1 MLNSIVFD
9 RAAESVGALA
19 RLKLTGEL
27 ARVKVGLKGAANALT
42 RLKQVAHANQI
53 RVSLGVS
60 KTNSGEARI
69 GKFGPIFDQFRHD
82 AKGAIA
88 HLMKHRT
95 GEATAALHHAAV
107 GDIDMIWGK
116 EGTAA
121 KDYMDGFG
129 LAKIARKHPEVL
141 GDLQGFLNGLKKNEA
156 RSGTNRTVLESPD
169 KNAIV
174 SLDWLGQQKKW
185 LLTAYVKE
193 NGLTANEGSIG
204 VSTRAES
211 VPPTDQEV
219 KPNGNST
226 PDNDAPQ
233 APRNPTAQYY
243 EFDPNRKPAQRKKD
257 NAEAMALLKRIDAG
271 EVDATRLMPE
281 EKQALA
287 KYSGTGGALI
297 GADGKKGSAYE
308 YYTPKPIAEGI
319 WTLMG
324 ELGFAGG
331 KVLDPCA
338 GVGVFG
344 ATAPLSAAIDAV
356 ELNETSG
363 RINGLVNAGPGY
375 TATVS
380 PFEKVAAATPD
391 EQYDAVVTNVP
402 FGGVADRG
410 GNQLHDDRY
419 QKEPLQNYFIL
430 RSLEKLRPGGLAV
443 FITPPRCVSGKGG
456 KEEELRVKASYMAE
470 FLGAYRLPNEVFGTA
485 SADTMT
491 DVIAFRKYDLDTLDK
506 IAELREQSPA
516 VLVEA
521 NVQWQP
527 FINGRY
533 FDGEGKR
540 FVLGEFV
547 PKDPAKFR
555 DVDRVTTKLPVGEIG
570 RMLKRFPKSRV
581 DWDAL
586 GASETTPIIY
596 RDGDTI
602 TQAGQT
608 LQMQD
613 GRWVPLSRSE
623 ASASMA
629 GLAGK
634 LKDPYTAFEAGVS
647 WADAEQ
653 CVNHMVETSQSLDIP
668 GWLRGARAEI
678 HRLKADE
685 QRAQFWNAGLVGLAA
700 AQVLE
705 ERLGEET
712 GVNFL
717 ADYPALSDAM
727 QRSASVAKKRPAAL
741 GGKLRDALALIG
753 THYQKKIGFSAIWR
767 GDVQSQTPT
776 VEITADASFEG
787 LRYKTKSAWVSMDDA
802 KGIYGA
808 DFDPYA
814 NADWCVSPDGKS
826 VTRAD
831 DYYVGNY
838 AEFLRRVDGEIAAAA
853 SDDIR
858 AKLLRQKLD
867 AAARID
873 RVDVSKLTFNLF
885 SPHVTPEGKA
895 EFLRRFVHPSAA
907 VVYDEKTGGKRVD
920 IDVRGS
926 NLTDRD
932 KLLNR
937 IGDYL
942 KNGTITLGGAKLGM
956 SDAEALREL
965 RRMVNTANEQF
976 NGWVRG
982 NRSIMARLESVASDP
997 AKLRFRQVED
1007 EAPMPIPGMNPDLTL
1022 HGYQNAF
1029 VRKTS
1034 REFGGINGFGVGL
1047 GKAQPLDAKILTPD
1061 GWKLMG
1067 DIHIGD
1073 KVIAVDGTAVPV
1085 TGVYPQGEKEIF
1097 EIEFSDGAK
1106 TRSCDEHLWWTE
1118 TENDRKKSLY
1128 HSNCG
1133 RNKKFGDVKSL
1144 REIRSTLVSGK
1155 KQKNHKIPLVY
1166 PIQFSEK
1173 NLPIRPYLMGVLL
1186 GDGNFTHK
1194 TVGFTSPDS
1203 EIVSRV
1209 KHLLKDAFGDSISLN
1224 PRISKNRAPSY
1235 GISKTD
1241 FSAKNPV
1248 RLELDRY
1255 GLCEKNSLGKFIH
1268 DDYLYGSVEQRIEL
1282 LRGLMDTDGYVSK
1295 DGITIQFSSIS
1306 KGLADG
1312 VVQLVQSLGGIAW
1325 ISSKIPTFTYRG
1337 ERRIGNE
1344 SFTVSMRM
1352 PPEINPFHLERKAQ
1366 SVKPKTKYLP
1376 VRYFA
1381 RVESVGMAQAQCISI
1396 DHPTHLY
1403 VTDDF
1408 IVTHN
1413 TFTALAAT
1421 QYAQSIGVK
1430 SKTAFVVPNSV
1441 LSNWRKEAAR
1451 AYANTDDCLFIGLRV
1466 DKNGKATVSA
1476 SNFDADLTAV
1486 MENRHSKIFMTL
1498 EAFERI
1504 RLRDDTIADYEH
1516 FMRMADA
1523 SFAESMDKKADERAK
1538 GKQAGLLSVL
1548 SEKRGAAPHLE
1559 EMGIDSLV
1567 IDEAH
1572 CFPAGT
1578 LVDGIPIEQIK
1589 VGDFVQSFNH
1599 ETGQIEMRR
1608 VTNTMNR
1615 RAIGLVRVHL
1625 KTGQS
1630 IVCTHD
1636 HPFFVPGT
1644 GYVAAEFLNNAYSV
1658 VSNYSKTENK
1668 DALQP
1673 LQNGFRA
1680 IQTSDMERQEGGQ
1693 DFLLQ
1698 GVRGCSQREEGTDV
1712 STLCSVREGVRVEPR
1727 SELESSNGE
1736 GGQVLL
1742 QPVVFDRVEA
1752 FQLRDDAG
1760 SNEQR
1765 NKTCKTP
1772 RGFAGAQLATDST
1785 GSREESTNQACQRQ
1799 QQRSENRHA
1808 GRQWQPDAG
1817 SAENVGR
1824 CVAVADGIC
1833 GENRS
1838 KKGQRN
1844 TLPLQ
1849 TGCSAS
1855 TTQDCSGSGWSFP
1868 SMGESPG
1875 IGCEKGYDF
1884 EVVGVDRVEVLQYTS
1899 DGGFGGLCPGGMVYD
1914 ITVDGNHNFFAD
1926 GILVHNCYKNSAA
1939 TVDFKSAKYLSLSP
1953 ASKRGID
1960 AQAKAWFI
1968 RGKSTLK
1975 DGVLLL
1981 TATPITNSP
1990 LEIYAMLSLA
2000 AGHERVNDMCL
2011 GIKGADNFMEMMCA
2025 KENQD
2030 DVTMDDVA
2038 RTADVFV
2045 GLNNVDVLRK
2055 AIGETATIKSAEDVG
2070 GQIVVP
2076 DREEKAA
2083 PVTLPP
2089 DIVER
2094 LKRYKGAFRY
2104 AIDEIAEKSPNRG
2117 DKAAYD
2123 EVAAHFG
2130 EKMELIG
2137 HPFNLI
2143 NKMTLLIADP
2153 ELDQRATFYSF
2164 IKAQS
2169 DKAKD
2174 AVTQFNAKK
2183 FIEERPR
2190 PGPMTE
2196 EAAIV
2201 GHKTIKDAAT
2211 GAETELQ
2218 KIHVQARVIEGTRIV
2233 IDTIDPDTQSAFET
2247 IAEKLGLDLDV
2258 SVPPKLAA
2266 MLENFQHEQ
2275 ASPRGIDADG
2285 QPSNIVKQIIFCDIL
2300 PLHNKIK
2307 RLLTR
2312 RAGIPASRIAVITG
2326 RTNNSPDEILAV
2338 QDGFNAAGEDNRY
2351 QTVIANEKAEVGINL
2366 QKGTQAIHHLTIGW
2380 TPDSLEQRNGR
2391 GVRQGNQTARV
2402 SLYYYDADGTFD
2414 TSKRAMVNKK
2424 ADWIGQVMDVNGSGQ
2439 VAVTGGL
2446 SKEQMEALIDV
2457 VGDADAMRR
2466 VEDSIA
2472 AKEAQNRAASNREK
2486 QLINLDT
2493 IRKQNDFL
2501 SDNPSADQF
2510 IIRKIIGLW
2519 KMQQQADKLRERIGN
2534 PKATASAVAKNEN
2547 LLAELTASMGGLRGQ
2562 IEASAKLSRTFWQ
2575 SGGTVTEAATLDDF
2589 FTEVRKE
2596 PRKQRDNDIA
2606 DLLNGRS
2613 YRSFTVETIE
2623 GGAITNEWQAEIDM
2637 AQSMI
2642 DEAKASFA
2650 RQAGENGSYPAEL
2663 AEDIASG
2670 KGILYEGK
2678 PLTQGTFVRIKGEP
2692 GGLAVVTLDRGNNP
2706 RVIGW
2711 TLNGERLQGY
2721 TEPMLADGEWV
2732 YRCTAD
2738 YDACLTEAAQ
2748 IEDALN
2754 AGGAVNNPFSEVIPE
2769 VAQRRKTEAL
2779 TAYGVSEYRLPPPY
2793 FPFVITPDEA
2803 EQTEI
2808 MRRIFNAQKTVIR
2821 DVRHGQFIVP
2831 ANIDVTR
2838 GGYADY
2844 EARFD
2849 ALREFATAHSLKLTL
2864 ADFGGSD
2871 AWVKKQIEK
2880 TVSLDD
2886 LAATLTGEDAT
2897 QIREQARAF
2906 LQTAAPWFDWQD
2918 KDPASDFLPFAFVHA
2933 IGEAVRSVAGGEPAG
2948 ELPSDVVGIT
2958 GNTLKWKRAIK
2969 VYAERHGDGKY
2980 RWDKS
2985 ALTWNVYRSTWDTL
2999 IAEQPQAR
3007 KELQLVAATQS
3018 L

>member
-1 MLNSIVFD
+1 MLNPIVFD
-9 RAAESVGALA
+9 RAAESLGALA
-19 RLKLTGEL
+19 QVKLAGEL
-27 ARVKVGLKGAANALT
+27 ARIKASLKGENNALT
-42 RLKQVAHANQI
+42 MIKQASRANQI
-53 RVSLGVS
+53 RVQLGAS
-60 KTNSGEARI
+60 KTAAS
-69 GKFGPIFDQFRHD
+69 KP
-82 AKGAIA
+82 
-88 HLMKHRT
+88 T
-95 GEATAALHHAAV
+95 AT
-107 GDIDMIWGK
+107 
-116 EGTAA
+116 
-121 KDYMDGFG
+121 
-129 LAKIARKHPEVL
+129 
-141 GDLQGFLNGLKKNEA
+141 
-156 RSGTNRTVLESPD
+156 
-169 KNAIV
+169 
-174 SLDWLGQQKKW
+174 
-185 LLTAYVKE
+185 
-193 NGLTANEGSIG
+193 
-204 VSTRAES
+204 
-211 VPPTDQEV
+211 
-219 KPNGNST
+219 
-226 PDNDAPQ
+226 DNDAPP
-233 APRNPTAQYY
+233 APRNPTSQYY

-257 NAEAMALLKRIDAG
+257 NAEAMTLLKRIDAG
-271 EVDATRLMPE
+271 EVDAKRLTPE
-281 EKQALA
+281 EKQVLA

-324 ELGFAGG
+324 ELGFSGG

-363 RINGLVNAGPGY
+363 RINGLVNDGPGY
-375 TATVS
+375 STTVS
-380 PFEKVAAATPD
+380 PFERVAAAMPD

-402 FGGVADRG
+402 FGGVTDRG
-410 GNQLHDDRY
+410 GNQLLDDRY

-491 DVIAFRKYDLDTLDK
+491 DVIAFRKYDRDTLDK
-506 IAELREQSPA
+506 IAELREQLPA

-521 NVQWQP
+521 KVQWQP

-533 FDGEGKR
+533 FDSEGKR

-547 PKDPAKFR
+547 PKDPSKFR

-586 GASETTPIIY
+586 GASETSPIIY

-608 LQMQD
+608 LHMQD
-613 GRWVPLSRSE
+613 GRWVPLARSE
-623 ASASMA
+623 TSASMA

-634 LKDPYTAFEAGVS
+634 LKDPYTAFEAS
-647 WADAEQ
+647 IAWSDAEK
-653 CVNHMVETSQSLDIP
+653 CIEHMIEISQSLDIP
-668 GWLRGARAEI
+668 GWLRSARAEI
-678 HRLKADE
+678 HRLNTDE
-685 QRAQFWNAGLVGLAA
+685 QRAQFWNAGLVGLAV

-717 ADYPALSDAM
+717 AEYQALSDAM
-727 QRSASVAKKRPAAL
+727 QRSASIAKKRPAAL

-753 THYQKKIGFSAIWR
+753 THWQKKTGFSAIWR
-767 GDVQSQTPT
+767 GDVQQQTPT

-787 LRYKTKSAWVSMDDA
+787 LRYQTKSAWVNMEDA

-814 NADWCVSPDGKS
+814 SANWCLSPDGKR

-838 AEFLRRVDGEIAAAA
+838 AEFLRRVDGEIAQAT
-853 SDDIR
+853 DDTLR
-858 AKLLRQKLD
+858 TKLLRQKLD
-867 AAARID
+867 AAERID
-873 RVDVSKLTFNLF
+873 KVDVSKLTFNLF
-885 SPHVTPEGKA
+885 SPHVTHEEKA

-907 VVYDEKTGGKRVD
+907 VVFDEKTGQKRVD

-926 NLTDRD
+926 NLSDRD

-937 IGDYL
+937 IGDYM

-956 SDAEALREL
+956 DDAQALREL

-982 NRSIMARLESVASDP
+982 NRAIMARLESMASDP

-1007 EAPMPIPGMNPDLTL
+1007 EAPMPIPGMNPELTL

-1047 GKAQPLDAKILTPD
+1047 GK
-1061 GWKLMG
+1061 
-1067 DIHIGD
+1067 
-1073 KVIAVDGTAVPV
+1073 
-1085 TGVYPQGEKEIF
+1085 
-1097 EIEFSDGAK
+1097 
-1106 TRSCDEHLWWTE
+1106 
-1118 TENDRKKSLY
+1118 
-1128 HSNCG
+1128 
-1133 RNKKFGDVKSL
+1133 
-1144 REIRSTLVSGK
+1144 
-1155 KQKNHKIPLVY
+1155 
-1166 PIQFSEK
+1166 
-1173 NLPIRPYLMGVLL
+1173 
-1186 GDGNFTHK
+1186 
-1194 TVGFTSPDS
+1194 
-1203 EIVSRV
+1203 
-1209 KHLLKDAFGDSISLN
+1209 
-1224 PRISKNRAPSY
+1224 
-1235 GISKTD
+1235 
-1241 FSAKNPV
+1241 
-1248 RLELDRY
+1248 
-1255 GLCEKNSLGKFIH
+1255 
-1268 DDYLYGSVEQRIEL
+1268 
-1282 LRGLMDTDGYVSK
+1282 
-1295 DGITIQFSSIS
+1295 
-1306 KGLADG
+1306 
-1312 VVQLVQSLGGIAW
+1312 
-1325 ISSKIPTFTYRG
+1325 
-1337 ERRIGNE
+1337 
-1344 SFTVSMRM
+1344 
-1352 PPEINPFHLERKAQ
+1352 
-1366 SVKPKTKYLP
+1366 
-1376 VRYFA
+1376 
-1381 RVESVGMAQAQCISI
+1381 
-1396 DHPTHLY
+1396 
-1403 VTDDF
+1403 
-1408 IVTHN
+1408 

-1451 AYANTDDCLFIGLRV
+1451 AYANTDDCLFVGLRV

-1504 RLRDDTIADYEH
+1504 RLRDDTISDYEY
-1516 FMRMADA
+1516 FMRQADA

-1548 SEKRGAAPHLE
+1548 SDKRGAAPYLE
-1559 EMGIDSLV
+1559 DMGIDSLV

-1572 CFPAGT
+1572 
-1578 LVDGIPIEQIK
+1578 
-1589 VGDFVQSFNH
+1589 
-1599 ETGQIEMRR
+1599 
-1608 VTNTMNR
+1608 
-1615 RAIGLVRVHL
+1615 
-1625 KTGQS
+1625 
-1630 IVCTHD
+1630 
-1636 HPFFVPGT
+1636 
-1644 GYVAAEFLNNAYSV
+1644 
-1658 VSNYSKTENK
+1658 
-1668 DALQP
+1668 
-1673 LQNGFRA
+1673 
-1680 IQTSDMERQEGGQ
+1680 
-1693 DFLLQ
+1693 
-1698 GVRGCSQREEGTDV
+1698 
-1712 STLCSVREGVRVEPR
+1712 
-1727 SELESSNGE
+1727 
-1736 GGQVLL
+1736 
-1742 QPVVFDRVEA
+1742 VF
-1752 FQLRDDAG
+1752 
-1760 SNEQR
+1760 
-1765 NKTCKTP
+1765 
-1772 RGFAGAQLATDST
+1772 
-1785 GSREESTNQACQRQ
+1785 
-1799 QQRSENRHA
+1799 
-1808 GRQWQPDAG
+1808 
-1817 SAENVGR
+1817 
-1824 CVAVADGIC
+1824 
-1833 GENRS
+1833 
-1838 KKGQRN
+1838 
-1844 TLPLQ
+1844 
-1849 TGCSAS
+1849 
-1855 TTQDCSGSGWSFP
+1855 
-1868 SMGESPG
+1868 
-1875 IGCEKGYDF
+1875 
-1884 EVVGVDRVEVLQYTS
+1884 
-1899 DGGFGGLCPGGMVYD
+1899 
-1914 ITVDGNHNFFAD
+1914 
-1926 GILVHNCYKNSAA
+1926 KNSAA
-1939 TVDFKSAKYLSLSP
+1939 TVDFKSAKFLSLSP

-1968 RGKSTLK
+1968 RGKSALK

-2011 GIKGADNFMEMMCA
+2011 GLRGADNFMEMMCA

-2030 DVTMDDVA
+2030 DVAIDGQA
-2038 RTADVFV
+2038 RTTDVFV

-2089 DIVER
+2089 DIVDR

-2130 EKMELIG
+2130 EKIELIG

-2164 IKAQS
+2164 IPTQA

-2174 AVTQFNAKK
+2174 AIAQFNAKK

-2196 EAAIV
+2196 ETAII
-2201 GHKTIKDAAT
+2201 GRKTRKEDD
-2211 GAETELQ
+2211 GNETELL
-2218 KIHVQARVIEGTRIV
+2218 KIQIRANIIEDHRVV
-2233 IDTIDPDTQSAFET
+2233 IDTIDPDTQSAFEA
-2247 IAEKLGLDLDV
+2247 IADKLGLDLDV

-2285 QPSNIVKQIIFCDIL
+2285 KPSPTVKQIIFCDIL

-2312 RAGIPASRIAVITG
+2312 RAGIPSSAIAVITG

-2338 QDGFNAAGEDNRY
+2338 QDGFNAGGDDNKY

-2466 VEDSIA
+2466 MQDTIA
-2472 AKEAQNRAASNREK
+2472 AKEAQARAASNRER

-2501 SDNPSADQF
+2501 SDNPNADQF

-2519 KMQQQADKLRERIGN
+2519 KMQQQADTLRQRINN
-2534 PKATASAVAKNEN
+2534 PKATATAVAKNEN

-2562 IEASAKLSRTFWQ
+2562 IEASAKLFNSTWQ
-2575 SGGTVTEAATLDDF
+2575 SSNYVNEPATLDDF
-2589 FTEVRKE
+2589 FADLRRNPK
-2596 PRKQRDNDIA
+2596 KQKDEDIA
-2606 DLLNGRS
+2606 ASLSGR
-2613 YRSFTVETIE
+2613 YGRFGIETIAD
-2623 GGAITNEWQAEIDM
+2623 GPITNEWQAEIDM

-2642 DEAKASFA
+2642 NEAKASFS
-2650 RQAGENGSYPAEL
+2650 RQAEENGSYPADL
-2663 AEDIASG
+2663 AEDIAQG

-2678 PLTQGTFVRIKGEP
+2678 PLTHGTFVRAK
-2692 GGLAVVTLDRGNNP
+2692 GGLAVLSLDNGRPSTSSAVTPDGKPILGFSLMSAL
-2706 RVIGW
+2706 
-2711 TLNGERLQGY
+2711 T
-2721 TEPMLADGEWV
+2721 GEWI
-2732 YRCTAD
+2732 YRGSAD
-2738 YDACLTEAAQ
+2738 YDACITDAAK
-2748 IEDALN
+2748 IEDTIN
-2754 AGGAVNNPFSEVIPE
+2754 ADGTVDNRFSEIVPE
-2769 VAQRRKTEAL
+2769 VAQRRKVEAL
-2779 TAYGVSEYRLPPPY
+2779 AAYPADEYRLPQPY
-2793 FPFVITPDEA
+2793 FPFVILPRDA
-2803 EQTEI
+2803 DKSDV
-2808 MRRIFNAQKTVIR
+2808 MRQIFDAQKPLIR
-2821 DVRHGQFIVP
+2821 SFDYDRFVVP
-2831 ANIDVTR
+2831 ADTDVTR
-2838 GGYADY
+2838 RLGHGNSQY
-2844 EARFD
+2844 EARHD
-2849 ALREFATAHSLKLTL
+2849 ALRQFATAHNLKLTL

-2871 AWVKKQIEK
+2871 VFVSKQIEK
-2880 TVSLDD
+2880 TVSPDD
-2886 LAATLTGEDAT
+2886 LKTMLTGESEA
-2897 QIREQARAF
+2897 QIREQARVFMRNAVS
-2906 LQTAAPWFDWQD
+2906 WFDWQD
-2918 KDPASDFLPFAFVHA
+2918 KDPSDYYLPFPLVQVIRDAL
-2933 IGEAVRSVAGGEPAG
+2933 RRTAGDQLAG
-2948 ELPSDVVGIT
+2948 ESPNDVVGIT
-2958 GNTLKWKRAIK
+2958 GNTLAWKNAIK
-2969 VYAERHGDGKY
+2969 RCAVDAGHGKFK
-2980 RWDKS
+2980 WDKN
-2985 ALTWNVYRSTWDTL
+2985 ALTWNVYRSTWTAL
-2999 IAEQPQAR
+2999 INTYPQA
-3007 KELQLVAATQS
+3007 KEQLQLVPATRRI
-3018 L
+3018 